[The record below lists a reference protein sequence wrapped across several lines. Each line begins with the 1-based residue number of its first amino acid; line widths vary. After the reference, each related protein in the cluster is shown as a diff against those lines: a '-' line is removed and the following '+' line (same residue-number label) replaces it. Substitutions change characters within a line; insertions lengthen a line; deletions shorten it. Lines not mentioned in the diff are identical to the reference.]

1 MDREPL
7 SPTASIPSLSPAAHS
22 EATSDRGAVWRWL
35 DERFDL
41 AAIERFAR
49 HKEVPIGEH
58 SLFWYF
64 LGGLTLFFF
73 VVQILSGIL
82 LLMYYQ
88 AGESTSYESM
98 RFIVTKVPFGWLVRS
113 IHCWSAH
120 LMILTLLLHMWSV
133 FFLRA
138 YRKPR
143 ELTWLTG
150 IALFG
155 LALGFGFSGYL
166 LPWNELSYFATAVG
180 TDSVKAV
187 PVIGEWLLRVMRGG
201 DEVSIRTLY
210 RFYALHVCVLPIAT
224 FALVGLHFV
233 LIQKQGMAEPI
244 PPAEKQAKKEATKKS
259 FVKLRGMPFFPN
271 FVLRDMLIWILAV
284 NVLALLAALL
294 PYGPGIPGFE
304 WELGLKADPLMPA
317 YPGIKPEWYFLWMY
331 QLLKE
336 FPAHFL
342 GMEGAQ
348 ACLLLA
354 TVLLAIWALVPFL
367 DRRAAKNQAGPAF
380 TDFGVGILYFLGYL
394 MLKAW
399 DVGAPHVAHGMDPTG
414 TPEALHLV
422 ARTAASWLLG
432 SALVISLARAVFRRH
447 RYFWISALP
456 VLLAVLNGF
465 AGFSYLAAAGVCL
478 GLLVFV
484 LAVTWQ
490 RSRAADAAKAATL
503 TGMLLLALAGGGR
516 AWAQETPATGSLPP
530 ASWPAEFQRLL
541 DTEEAGKPV
550 VSALARQHFQE
561 LPSYAQEQFF
571 SAQKRGLLDSAEQ
584 LNNLLELEIPD
595 EHVELLI
602 GDNCVLC
609 HTNPNNQPDETLF
622 RRREPDDPYRH
633 LDIREVVSDVHLR
646 RGLSCSGCHGGKP
659 TDEDMSDAIYNHWP
673 DADGRKASRAWIPG
687 FCTQQCHSEPG
698 FMRRFNP
705 ALPIDQML
713 KYRESRHGNALLTR
727 GNQRAAQCI
736 SCHGVHGIRRPS
748 SPQSKVYP
756 ANIPATCGHCH
767 ANPATMR
774 GALSDDGKTPLP
786 TNQLEKYVES
796 VHGKALLEKHD
807 LGAPACND
815 CHGNHAA
822 MPPDVAAVSQIC
834 RNCHVNNGKLFD
846 GSPHKAAFEKHG
858 WPECE
863 VCHGKHDIAKVSD
876 AMLGTGPGNVCKS
889 CHDQYGRPECNDT
902 AQHFHDQIARIERE
916 RDEAS
921 AALVA
926 AEEQGLDLSD
936 VRFEL
941 VGVTDVLV
949 EARSKIHAFNRA
961 EFDKTAMRGLNTLEA
976 ARKTIHDTLGEY
988 RFRKVGL
995 LVSTLI
1001 VTLVAGLLYLKIR
1014 QIDRHGGP
1022 GDPNP
1027 PESGG
1032 PTG

>member
-1 MDREPL
+1 MTPDPL
-7 SPTASIPSLSPAAHS
+7 APLTPMARAASPDAPAN
-22 EATSDRGAVWRWL
+22 RGALWNWL

-41 AAIERFAR
+41 AAVERFVR
-49 HKEVPIGEH
+49 HKEVPVGEH

-98 RFIVTKVPFGWLVRS
+98 RYIVTKVPFGWLVRA

-143 ELTWLTG
+143 ELTWFTG

-155 LALGFGFSGYL
+155 LSLGFGFSGYL
-166 LPWNELSYFATAVG
+166 LPWNELAFFATVVG
-180 TDSVKAV
+180 TDSVKAI
-187 PVIGEWLLRVMRGG
+187 PVVGEWMLRVMRGG
-201 DEVSIRTLY
+201 DEVSIRTLF
-210 RFYALHVCVLPIAT
+210 RFYALHVCILPIAT
-224 FALVGLHFV
+224 FSLIGLHML

-244 PPAEKQAKKEATKKS
+244 PAPEPEPPQP
-259 FVKLRGMPFFPN
+259 KLVRPRGMPFFPN
-271 FVLRDMLIWILAV
+271 FALRDLLLWILAV
-284 NVLALLAALL
+284 NLLALLAVLL

-304 WELGLKADPLMPA
+304 WELGLKADPLKPA
-317 YPGIKPEWYFLWMY
+317 FPGIKPEWYFLWMY

-342 GMEGAQ
+342 GMEGPQ

-354 TVLLAIWALVPFL
+354 TVLMAIWALVPFL

-399 DVGAPHVAHGMDPTG
+399 DVGAPHVEHGVDPTA
-414 TPEALHLV
+414 TPAAAQLV
-422 ARTAASWLLG
+422 ARTTAIWLLG
-432 SALVISLARAVFRRH
+432 VAAAITLGRALLWKQ
-447 RYFWISALP
+447 RYFWIGALP
-456 VLLAVLNGF
+456 VLQAVLHGF
-465 AGFSYLAAAGVCL
+465 AGLSYLTAGAICL
-478 GLLVFV
+478 GLLFV
-484 LAVTWQ
+484 VLFSTWS
-490 RSRAADAAKAATL
+490 RSRAVTAAIAVT
-503 TGMLLLALAGGGR
+503 LALWGGGASAR
-516 AWAQETPATGSLPP
+516 AQESPATGSLPR
-530 ASWPAEFQRLL
+530 ASWPAEFQSLL
-541 DTEEAGKPV
+541 DSKSGGRRV
-550 VSALARQHFQE
+550 VSDLARQHFQD

-584 LNNLLELEIPD
+584 LNNLLELEISD

-622 RRREPDDPYRH
+622 RRRQADDPNRH

-659 TDEDMSDAIYNHWP
+659 TDEDMTDEIYSHWP
-673 DADGRKASRAWIPG
+673 DRDARQADRGWIPG
-687 FCTQQCHSEPG
+687 FCTQACHSQPG

-713 KYRESRHGNALLTR
+713 KYRESRHGTALLTR
-727 GNQRAAQCI
+727 GNQRAAQCL

-756 ANIPATCGHCH
+756 ANIPATCGGCH
-767 ANPATMR
+767 AKAATMR
-774 GALSDDGKTPLP
+774 GAKLDDGKTPLP
-786 TNQLEKYVES
+786 TDQLEQYTRS
-796 VHGKALLEKHD
+796 VHGRALLERHD

-822 MPPDVAAVSQIC
+822 MPPEVASVSQIC

-863 VCHGKHDIAKVSD
+863 VCHGKHEIAKTSD

-889 CHDQYGRPECNDT
+889 CHDLYGRPVCNET
-902 AQHFHDQIARIERE
+902 AQHFHDQIVRIERE
-916 RDEAS
+916 RDEAT

-941 VGVTDVLV
+941 VGVGDVLV
-949 EARSKIHAFNRA
+949 EARTKIHAFNRA
-961 EFDKTAMRGLNTLEA
+961 EFDKAAKKGLTALEA
-976 ARKTIHDTLGEY
+976 ARNTTREAV
-988 RFRKVGL
+988 REFSFRKVGL
-995 LVSTLI
+995 LISTLI

-1014 QIDRHGGP
+1014 AIDRTRKRTAPAPDHGP
-1022 GDPNP
+1022 LDLR
-1027 PESGG
+1027 
-1032 PTG
+1032 

>member
-1 MDREPL
+1 MTHDPL
-7 SPTASIPSLSPAAHS
+7 VSSTPMNPAAAS
-22 EATSDRGAVWRWL
+22 GGAADRGVLWRWL

-41 AAIERFAR
+41 AAVERFAR
-49 HKEVPIGEH
+49 HKEVPVGEH

-98 RFIVTKVPFGWLVRS
+98 RYIVTKVPFGWLVRS

-143 ELTWLTG
+143 ELTWFTG

-180 TDSVKAV
+180 TDSVKAI
-187 PVIGEWLLRVMRGG
+187 PVVGEWLLRVMRGG

-210 RFYALHVCVLPIAT
+210 RFYALHVAVLPIAT
-224 FALVGLHFV
+224 FAVVGLHFV

-244 PPAEKQAKKEATKKS
+244 PPVEREESKPSSAKP
-259 FVKLRGMPFFPN
+259 RGMPFFPN
-271 FVLRDMLIWILAV
+271 FALRDMLIWILAV
-284 NVLALLAALL
+284 NVLALLAVLL

-336 FPAHFL
+336 FPAHFM

-348 ACLLLA
+348 ACLLIS
-354 TVLLAIWALVPFL
+354 TVLMAIWALVPFL
-367 DRRAAKNQAGPAF
+367 DRRAAKNQTGPAF

-399 DVGAPHVAHGMDPTG
+399 DVGAPHVAHGLDPTG
-414 TPEALHLV
+414 TPEAVQLV
-422 ARTAASWLLG
+422 ARTAATWLFA
-432 SALVISLARAVFRRH
+432 SAAVVTFVRAVAWRH
-447 RYFWISALP
+447 RYFWIGALP

-465 AGFSYLAAAGVCL
+465 AGLTYLAAAGVSL
-478 GLLVFV
+478 GLLVVV

-490 RSRAADAAKAATL
+490 RSRAAMTAILLTL
-503 TGMLLLALAGGGR
+503 AFAGAGTRALA
-516 AWAQETPATGSLPP
+516 EENPATGSLPQ
-530 ASWPAEFQRLL
+530 ASWPAKFQRLL
-541 DTEEAGKPV
+541 DTESAGQRV
-550 VSALARQHFQE
+550 VSDLAQQHFRD
-561 LPSYAQEQFF
+561 LPSYAQRQFF
-571 SAQKRGLLDSAEQ
+571 SAQERGLLDSAEQ

-602 GDNCVLC
+602 ADNCVLC

-622 RRREPDDPYRH
+622 RRREANDPYRH
-633 LDIREVVSDVHLR
+633 LDIREAVSDVHLR

-659 TDEDMSDAIYNHWP
+659 TDEDMSDEIYNHWP
-673 DADGRKASRAWIPG
+673 DSTARQASRAWIPG
-687 FCTQQCHSEPG
+687 FCTQACHSQPG

-713 KYRESRHGNALLTR
+713 KYRESRHGTALLTH

-736 SCHGVHGIRRPS
+736 SCHGVHGIRRPT

-756 ANIPATCGHCH
+756 ANIPSTCGACH

-774 GALSDDGKTPLP
+774 GAKSDDGKTPLP
-786 TNQLEKYVES
+786 TNQLENYVQS
-796 VHGKALLEKHD
+796 VHGKALLERHD
-807 LGAPACND
+807 MGAPACND

-822 MPPDVAAVSQIC
+822 MPPDVASVSQIC

-846 GSPHKAAFEKHG
+846 GSPHKAAFEEHG

-863 VCHGKHDIAKVSD
+863 VCHGKHDIAKTSD
-876 AMLGTGPGNVCKS
+876 AMLGTAPGNVCKS
-889 CHDQYGRPECNDT
+889 CHDQYGRPECNET
-902 AQHFHDQIARIERE
+902 AQHFHDQIVRIERE
-916 RDEAS
+916 RDAAD

-936 VRFEL
+936 VRFDL
-941 VGVTDVLV
+941 VGVGDVLV

-961 EFDKTAMRGLNTLEA
+961 EFDKTAMKGLTTLEA
-976 ARKTIHDTLGEY
+976 ARKTIQEAIGEY
-988 RFRKVGL
+988 RFRKVGML
-995 LVSTLI
+995 ISTLI

-1014 QIDRHGGP
+1014 QLDRHRAP
-1022 GDPNP
+1022 GDPAR
-1027 PESGG
+1027 PEAGG
-1032 PTG
+1032 PTE